1 MSKVILPV
9 LIGIVLLVLFGLVMN
24 QLLQDFVAHSQ
35 FSVLPEVE
43 IDEQTLR
50 DSSPGEFFF
59 FNDDETP
66 ANAGEG
72 D

>member
-1 MSKVILPV
+1 MSKGILPLLV
-9 LIGIVLLVLFGLVMN
+9 GIVLLVLFGLVMN

-35 FSVLPEVE
+35 FSELPKAE

-50 DSSPGEFFF
+50 DSSFGELFF
-59 FNDDETP
+59 FNDDEP